1 MEIEAPAGYNLPA
14 DPELASVE
22 LKLTKDTSGNVTSA
36 ASMSQTQQVN
46 NSKAANMPETGGMG
60 TTLFYI
66 VGGLMAAGAAILL
79 ITQKRMRAAR

>member
-1 MEIEAPAGYNLPA
+1 
-14 DPELASVE
+14 
-22 LKLTKDTSGNVTSA
+22 
-36 ASMSQTQQVN
+36 MSQTQQVN